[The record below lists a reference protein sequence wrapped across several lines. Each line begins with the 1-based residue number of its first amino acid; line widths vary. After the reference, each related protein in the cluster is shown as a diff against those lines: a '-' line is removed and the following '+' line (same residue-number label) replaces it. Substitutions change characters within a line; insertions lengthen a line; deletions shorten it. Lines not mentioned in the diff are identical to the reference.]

1 MQPRKNTGIHTTGVH
16 TGVNTWTDR
25 DTAGTMTMVPT
36 GMEDDWVTT
45 VVVHEQWQVG
55 MTKNVF
61 TL

>member
-1 MQPRKNTGIHTTGVH
+1 VH